1 MKGIISKAFIFD
13 EPLLQEELE
22 DFKWEF
28 RNRGKNWEHFFNQ
41 YGMNKITKN
50 DFIHLLSFKPGV
62 LQESKEISS
71 GMDEEVKFYQRQ
83 EGGNYRVE
91 DQEGSSKTRGAAQK
105 VFANQVKL
113 EYGFQCAVTGIKTKE
128 LLVASHIVPWSE
140 DKDNRLNPRNGI
152 CLSPLIDKAFDKGFI
167 SFTDDLKLIVS
178 DSAKTDAALY
188 ESLRPYEGKRLNVRK
203 EFEPD
208 RDFLTWHRTHL
219 LLKYNDGVNKIL
231 SKGSFD

>member
-1 MKGIISKAFIFD
+1 MQIK
-13 EPLLQEELE
+13 
-22 DFKWEF
+22 
-28 RNRGKNWEHFFNQ
+28 
-41 YGMNKITKN
+41 
-50 DFIHLLSFKPGV
+50 LS
-62 LQESKEISS
+62 LS
-71 GMDEEVKFYQRQ
+71 M
-83 EGGNYRVE
+83 
-91 DQEGSSKTRGAAQK
+91 
-105 VFANQVKL
+105 
-113 EYGFQCAVTGIKTKE
+113 GFQCAVTGIKTKE

>member
-1 MKGIISKAFIFD
+1 MNKNLELYRDELETQGTNFFILDTKGKGSAYGDVDFEAYCWDIDHYNQVNDGDLFIYRRQQKASEIKGQFYFFGAGKISKIQSIEGKRVKGIISKAFIFD

-28 RNRGKNWEHFFNQ
+28 RNRGNNWEHFFNQ

-105 VFANQVKL
+105 FLQIKL
-113 EYGFQCAVTGIKTKE
+113 SWSMGF
-128 LLVASHIVPWSE
+128 
-140 DKDNRLNPRNGI
+140 
-152 CLSPLIDKAFDKGFI
+152 
-167 SFTDDLKLIVS
+167 
-178 DSAKTDAALY
+178 
-188 ESLRPYEGKRLNVRK
+188 NV
-203 EFEPD
+203 
-208 RDFLTWHRTHL
+208 L
-219 LLKYNDGVNKIL
+219 
-231 SKGSFD
+231 

>member
-1 MKGIISKAFIFD
+1 
-13 EPLLQEELE
+13 
-22 DFKWEF
+22 
-28 RNRGKNWEHFFNQ
+28 
-41 YGMNKITKN
+41 
-50 DFIHLLSFKPGV
+50 
-62 LQESKEISS
+62 
-71 GMDEEVKFYQRQ
+71 MDEEVKFYQRQ

-167 SFTDDLKLIVS
+167 SFTNDLKLIVS

-208 RDFLTWHRTHL
+208 RAFLTWHRTHL

>member
-71 GMDEEVKFYQRQ
+71 GMDEEVKFLSTA
-83 EGGNYRVE
+83 GGR
-91 DQEGSSKTRGAAQK
+91 
-105 VFANQVKL
+105 KL
-113 EYGFQCAVTGIKTKE
+113 
-128 LLVASHIVPWSE
+128 
-140 DKDNRLNPRNGI
+140 
-152 CLSPLIDKAFDKGFI
+152 
-167 SFTDDLKLIVS
+167 
-178 DSAKTDAALY
+178 
-188 ESLRPYEGKRLNVRK
+188 
-203 EFEPD
+203 
-208 RDFLTWHRTHL
+208 
-219 LLKYNDGVNKIL
+219 
-231 SKGSFD
+231 